1 MAHEITFLMLFGICL
16 ANFAPTVDEEALKTA
31 AKGGMIDLY
40 AESMVDMSTELT
52 GC

>member
-1 MAHEITFLMLFGICL
+1 MLFGICL